1 MEKLLVTK
9 SSRSAITKDIP
20 VELEHYKTVDY
31 IECIL

>member
-1 MEKLLVTK
+1 MEKLLETK

-20 VELEHYKTVDY
+20 VELEQYKTVDY